1 MHRKRMLTSA
11 PVLSVAVLAFVAAA
25 WTVEGQMR
33 DNDRSLRAFAL
44 SSEDGQEFDAR
55 ITTTLPEAVTEQLSA
70 HVAATPSGGF
80 TVDTLQAHAAYR
92 EGLPEHRRAML
103 AYVGRV
109 LSARNR
115 FEEALPLLDALSAIE
130 RTSLDAGFAY
140 AETLK
145 NIGETDAA
153 RAAYRAHIEH
163 SPNHQAGHINYAILL
178 MRLDQHAQALP
189 VLERAIEITS
199 GRRKG
204 KSYALLG
211 MLHMELDRY
220 ALAELAFQQSIEFR
234 PTHAPTWR
242 RLAVAQARTGAFTQ
256 QQVVNTFERAA
267 ALSPGNGLIEA
278 GLAEYYFSVGRFD
291 DALAHFRNATRHS
304 PEQAELFLDRSLN
317 LLMSE
322 RPTAAGRVVRQTEEL
337 ALTRSQARQLR
348 VLEGLIN
355 RSASNLARY
364 TDMLDAD
371 PELTARES
379 FLQVLAHLELGNFE
393 VAQSLAAGFDEAS
406 PYAQPAQFQLARHLY
421 RNDRAFEARQ
431 RLAALVE
438 RNDQSPIFWLYLGRS
453 EADPLIALPAH
464 RRAHALLPGSG
475 RMTIEYAQTL
485 DAAGQFEPAIA
496 LLFAYLDTHPNET
509 RALRALAQI
518 FDANAQVQRAEQIY
532 RIIHDLNTDDRAAGR
547 DLADAQVRAGRFDA
561 ALVTLDGLI
570 ESEPSRIAIRET
582 RVETLLRL
590 GRTQE
595 ARRELQRILRLDP
608 DNENA
613 RSMLADSAS
622 VF

>member
-1 MHRKRMLTSA
+1 MHRKRILTSA
-11 PVLSVAVLAFVAAA
+11 PALSVAVLAFVAAA
-25 WTVEGQMR
+25 WAVEGQMR
-33 DNDRSLRAFAL
+33 DNHQSLLAFAL

-55 ITTTLPEAVTEQLSA
+55 ITTSLPEAVTAQLSA
-70 HVAATPSGGF
+70 YVAATPSGEF
-80 TVDTLQAHAAYR
+80 TALTLQAHTAYR
-92 EGLPEHRRAML
+92 EALPEHKRAML

-115 FEEALPLLDALSAIE
+115 FEEALPLLESLSAIE

-145 NIGETDAA
+145 NIGDTDAA
-153 RAAYRAHIEH
+153 RAAYQAHIEH

-234 PTHAPTWR
+234 PSHAPTWR

-256 QQVVNTFERAA
+256 QQVVATFERAA

-278 GLAEYYFSVGRFD
+278 RLAEFYFSVGRFD

-322 RPTAAGRVVRQTEEL
+322 RPTAAGRVLQQMDEL
-337 ALTRSQARQLR
+337 DLTPSQARQR
-348 VLEGLIN
+348 QVLEGLVN
-355 RSASNLARY
+355 RSAGDLERFAGMSA
-364 TDMLDAD
+364 AD
-371 PELTARES
+371 PERTARES
-379 FLQVLAHLELGNFE
+379 FLQVLANLELGDFE
-393 VAQSLAAGFDEAS
+393 MARRLASGFDTAS

-421 RNDRAFEARQ
+421 RGDRPAEARQ

-438 RNDQSPIFWLYLGRS
+438 GNDQSPIFWLYLGRA
-453 EADPLIALPAH
+453 EADPPEALSAH
-464 RRAHALLPGSG
+464 RRAHALLPRSG
-475 RMTIEYAQTL
+475 RMTIEYAQAL
-485 DAAGQFEPAIA
+485 DAAGQFEPATA

-518 FDANAQVQRAEQIY
+518 FDANARVQRAEQIY
-532 RIIHDLNTDDRAAGR
+532 RIIHDLNTDDRAAGQ

-561 ALVTLDGLI
+561 ALVTLDSLI
-570 ESEPSRIAIRET
+570 ESEPSRIAIRQA

>member
-1 MHRKRMLTSA
+1 MHRKRILTSA
-11 PVLSVAVLAFVAAA
+11 PALSVAVLAFVAAA
-25 WTVEGQMR
+25 WAVEGQMR
-33 DNDRSLRAFAL
+33 DNHQSLLAFAL

-55 ITTTLPEAVTEQLSA
+55 ITTSLPEAVTAQLSA
-70 HVAATPSGGF
+70 YVAATPSGEF
-80 TVDTLQAHAAYR
+80 TAQTLQAHMAYR
-92 EGLPEHRRAML
+92 EALPEHKRAML

-115 FEEALPLLDALSAIE
+115 FEEALPVLESLSAIE

-145 NIGETDAA
+145 NIGDTDAA
-153 RAAYRAHIEH
+153 RAAYQAHIEH

-234 PTHAPTWR
+234 PSHAPTWR
-242 RLAVAQARTGAFTQ
+242 RLAVAQARTGAFAQ
-256 QQVVNTFERAA
+256 QQVVATFERAA

-278 GLAEYYFSVGRFD
+278 RLAEFYFSVGRFD

-322 RPTAAGRVVRQTEEL
+322 RPTAAGRVLMQMNEL
-337 ALTRSQARQLR
+337 DLTPSQARQR
-348 VLEGLIN
+348 QVLEGLVD
-355 RSASNLARY
+355 RSAGDLERFAG
-364 TDMLDAD
+364 MPAAD
-371 PELTARES
+371 PERTARES
-379 FLQVLAHLELGNFE
+379 FLLVLANLELGDFE
-393 VAQSLAAGFDEAS
+393 MARRLASGFDTAS

-421 RNDRAFEARQ
+421 RGDRPAEARQ

-438 RNDQSPIFWLYLGRS
+438 GNDQSPIFWLYLGRA
-453 EADPLIALPAH
+453 EADPLEALSAH
-464 RRAHALLPGSG
+464 RRAHALLPRSG
-475 RMTIEYAQTL
+475 RMTIEYAQAL
-485 DAAGQFEPAIA
+485 DAAGQFEPATA

-518 FDANAQVQRAEQIY
+518 FDANARVQRAEQIY
-532 RIIHDLNTDDRAAGR
+532 RIIHDLNTDDRAAGQ

-561 ALVTLDGLI
+561 ALVTLDSLI
-570 ESEPSRIAIRET
+570 ESEPSRIAIRQA

-590 GRTQE
+590 GRPQE